1 MESVVYLPRCVLVVD
16 QGGNLTALTTE
27 QVRWIGVALLLASAA
42 SVGLAVP
49 HFIKSRRAPYYA
61 LRREALGRATRWVSV
76 ALLLLILASIL
87 FIAAPSIA
95 RFASIAAPA
104 PVATPTHAPP
114 FTSTPLPTRMLTA
127 TPTRRPTATPPLI
140 PTPTPD
146 VPLPEAILTPLPSAV
161 PAGEE
166 ARIELQYVMF
176 ERGDQEAEQATGF
189 PAGEYRVYA
198 TFTYEGMKDGTVTT
212 FAWYRDGEFDEFCSD
227 TWAWGLVEGR
237 NWGERGRKSYYCKL
251 PGGWQPGT
259 YEIRVF
265 VETRFQGSVQF
276 VITE

>member
-1 MESVVYLPRCVLVVD
+1 
-16 QGGNLTALTTE
+16 LTALTTD

-61 LRREALGRATRWVSV
+61 LRREALGRATRWALV
-76 ALLLLILASIL
+76 ALLLLILAIIL

-95 RFASIAAPA
+95 SLGSIATPA
-104 PVATPTHAPP
+104 PVVTPTHAPP
-114 FTSTPLPTRMLTA
+114 LTSTPLPTRMPTA
-127 TPTRRPTATPPLI
+127 VPTRRSTATPPFI

-161 PAGEE
+161 PAGED
-166 ARIELQYVMF
+166 AHIELQYVVF
-176 ERGDQEAEQATGF
+176 ERGDQEVERATEF
-189 PAGEYRVYA
+189 PPGEYRVYA
-198 TFTYEGMKDGTVTT
+198 TFTYEGMKNGTVTT
-212 FAWYRDGEFDEFCSD
+212 FAWYKDGELEDFCSD

-251 PGGWQPGT
+251 PEGWQPGT

-265 VETRFQGSVQF
+265 IEARFQGSAQF